1 MSPLQGFS
9 LSIDV
14 STMILLSALFYDFLR
29 GLVSP
34 LQGFS
39 LSIDV
44 STMILRRKVCR
55 ICPMQGFWRTNL
67 TIYLLDLLGD
77 AVVSAFRHD
86 TFS

>member
-1 MSPLQGFS
+1 MCFNDYPRACAQGFERVSPLQGFS

-29 GLVSP
+29 GLVSS

-44 STMILRRKVCR
+44 STMILRRNVRR
-55 ICPMQGFWRTNL
+55 ICPCRAFL
-67 TIYLLDLLGD
+67 CLLM
-77 AVVSAFRHD
+77 
-86 TFS
+86 

>member
-1 MSPLQGFS
+1 
-9 LSIDV
+9 
-14 STMILLSALFYDFLR
+14 MILLSTLFYDFLR

-44 STMILRRKVCR
+44 NTMILRRKVRR

-67 TIYLLDLLGD
+67 TVYLLDLLGD

>member
-1 MSPLQGFS
+1 MDIIVF
-9 LSIDV
+9 
-14 STMILLSALFYDFLR
+14 
-29 GLVSP
+29 GLGVERVSP

-44 STMILRRKVCR
+44 STMILRRKVR
-55 ICPMQGFWRTNL
+55 SICPMQGFLWTNL
-67 TIYLLDLLGD
+67 TVYLLDLLGD

>member
-1 MSPLQGFS
+1 M
-9 LSIDV
+9 
-14 STMILLSALFYDFLR
+14 SALKFGMDIIVF
-29 GLVSP
+29 GLGVERVSP

-55 ICPMQGFWRTNL
+55 ICPMQGFLWTNL
-67 TIYLLDLLGD
+67 TVCMLDFLGD
-77 AVVSAFRHD
+77 AGMSAFRHD

>member
-1 MSPLQGFS
+1 M
-9 LSIDV
+9 
-14 STMILLSALFYDFLR
+14 SALKFGMDIIVF
-29 GLVSP
+29 GLGVERVSP

-44 STMILRRKVCR
+44 STMILRRKVR
-55 ICPMQGFWRTNL
+55 SICPMQGFLWTNL
-67 TIYLLDLLGD
+67 TVYLLDLLGD

>member
-1 MSPLQGFS
+1 MDIIVF
-9 LSIDV
+9 
-14 STMILLSALFYDFLR
+14 
-29 GLVSP
+29 GLGVERVSP

-44 STMILRRKVCR
+44 STMILRRNVRR
-55 ICPMQGFWRTNL
+55 ICPMQGFGQTNL
-67 TIYLLDLLGD
+67 TVCMLGFLGD